1 MNRIARQATIAVVLG
16 CVFSTGALAEDGVAT
31 VSDVR
36 VAPLLQTEWGL
47 GDFGGDKAFNLYT
60 PNNYACGCGATAFS
74 QVMKY
79 WREPSK
85 ALAPKPYLCWQDGN
99 SASFSTFG
107 GSYDWDAMPAKEAD
121 CTEAAQ
127 REALGRLV
135 YDFGVASHV
144 SWYDVAFSFSS
155 GMLCVDALKD
165 YFEYSSART
174 YMATIAQMG
183 VAANDNYRN
192 AMLASLDA
200 GMPVVIGLR
209 TVANEGHMVVVD
221 GYGFDDAGN
230 LFCHLNFGWNGNA
243 NLWYMFVDN
252 TIVAIDNGEVSEFV
266 YIDEIEYNI
275 HPSAVGDVVSGR
287 ILDPEGNPVSGATV
301 RFGPASGQSG
311 TEVTTGAN
319 GIYSFRFATK
329 GKYKVS
335 ASHPTLGSADRT
347 VDIPKNGANVELVT
361 PIDFAVPYS
370 SFVLMKTSD
379 GVVANKW
386 GEDIVLNGSPGP
398 TPTEGLQFTAATT
411 YDGYLMTAAGEMAG
425 TIQVKA
431 GKTGNTG
438 ESKMSASVM
447 VVGQQKKLNFKGV
460 MASSGNATLVCNG
473 QPDLTLVFNADAM
486 SGKLGAMSIAGV
498 RNMFTSKDKAEV
510 SMANDRLTPWLGAVN
525 VVWDAG
531 YLTATVASKGKVKVS
546 GMVDGKKVSS
556 TSQFLLGKSAN
567 LIPVMATKPIELA
580 ILMSLPTD
588 GGAASVSG
596 LGSSQ
601 VGKPGALPSGAA
613 FHVDRNAD
621 LWGELPGVV
630 LTDMIPDG
638 LPVTQIGTK
647 WSIPKAGKVAY
658 VKGTTEIDMEKAGQ
672 NPSSLKLSY
681 KAKDG
686 SFKGSF
692 KVYVDTNGKLK
703 ATTVN
708 VTGVMAGN
716 VGYGTATIKNLGSVQ
731 VRITG
736 GSL

>member
-1 MNRIARQATIAVVLG
+1 
-16 CVFSTGALAEDGVAT
+16 
-31 VSDVR
+31 
-36 VAPLLQTEWGL
+36 
-47 GDFGGDKAFNLYT
+47 
-60 PNNYACGCGATAFS
+60 
-74 QVMKY
+74 
-79 WREPSK
+79 
-85 ALAPKPYLCWQDGN
+85 
-99 SASFSTFG
+99 
-107 GSYDWDAMPAKEAD
+107 
-121 CTEAAQ
+121 
-127 REALGRLV
+127 
-135 YDFGVASHV
+135 
-144 SWYDVAFSFSS
+144 
-155 GMLCVDALKD
+155 
-165 YFEYSSART
+165 
-174 YMATIAQMG
+174 
-183 VAANDNYRN
+183 
-192 AMLASLDA
+192 
-200 GMPVVIGLR
+200 
-209 TVANEGHMVVVD
+209 
-221 GYGFDDAGN
+221 
-230 LFCHLNFGWNGNA
+230 
-243 NLWYMFVDN
+243 
-252 TIVAIDNGEVSEFV
+252 
-266 YIDEIEYNI
+266 
-275 HPSAVGDVVSGR
+275 
-287 ILDPEGNPVSGATV
+287 
-301 RFGPASGQSG
+301 
-311 TEVTTGAN
+311 
-319 GIYSFRFATK
+319 
-329 GKYKVS
+329 
-335 ASHPTLGSADRT
+335 
-347 VDIPKNGANVELVT
+347 
-361 PIDFAVPYS
+361 
-370 SFVLMKTSD
+370 
-379 GVVANKW
+379 
-386 GEDIVLNGSPGP
+386 
-398 TPTEGLQFTAATT
+398 
-411 YDGYLMTAAGEMAG
+411 
-425 TIQVKA
+425 
-431 GKTGNTG
+431 
-438 ESKMSASVM
+438 M